1 MQMSDMVTNAHILAR
16 ARIDKE
22 AIETTVTHRYGTA
35 PGKVDGLIH
44 KGCNV
49 SVPCLGDQG
58 ARHKL
63 TEMDEREDVA
73 EKLCGKDC

>member
-1 MQMSDMVTNAHILAR
+1 MSDMVTDAHVLAR

-22 AIETTVTHRYGTA
+22 AIEAAVTHRYGTA
-35 PGKVDGLIH
+35 PGKVDRLIH
-44 KGCNV
+44 KRCNV
-49 SVPCLGDQG
+49 SVPCFGDQG

-73 EKLCGKDC
+73 KKLCRKGC